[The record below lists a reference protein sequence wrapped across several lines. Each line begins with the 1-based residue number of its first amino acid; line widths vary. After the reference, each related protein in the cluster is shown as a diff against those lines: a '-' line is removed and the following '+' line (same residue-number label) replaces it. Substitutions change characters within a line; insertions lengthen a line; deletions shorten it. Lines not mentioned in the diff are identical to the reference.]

1 MSVFV
6 IVIILFLLIQDAK
19 FGYGGKKKW
28 LKSNTA
34 ESAADMSQFRSS
46 KHSKGPA
53 PPKRFGGQGAKG
65 SKRFGGLAM
74 GSKSKPK
81 VKRLGKSRRQKM
93 KLKR

>member
-1 MSVFV
+1 MAS
-6 IVIILFLLIQDAK
+6 LLLLVQDAK

-34 ESAADMSQFRSS
+34 ESSADMSQFRSS
-46 KHSKGPA
+46 KHSKA
-53 PPKRFGGQGAKG
+53 SKRFGGQGAKG
-65 SKRFGGLAM
+65 SRRFGGL
-74 GSKSKPK
+74 GSKNKPK

>member
-1 MSVFV
+1 LT
-6 IVIILFLLIQDAK
+6 LFLFFLLVQDAK

-65 SKRFGGLAM
+65 SKRFGGL
-74 GSKSKPK
+74 GSKSQPK

>member
-1 MSVFV
+1 MAS
-6 IVIILFLLIQDAK
+6 LFCCVQDAK

-34 ESAADMSQFRSS
+34 ESSADMSQFRSS
-46 KHSKGPA
+46 KHSKGP
-53 PPKRFGGQGAKG
+53 KRFGGQGAKG
-65 SKRFGGLAM
+65 NGKRFGGL